1 MGHDQNES
9 KEATA
14 VYSQFTGI
22 ETTVGNL
29 LYSSLPKCVIYFAKY
44 KKRFVQSDHKI
55 RYIRY
60 NRTS

>member
-1 MGHDQNES
+1 MGHDQNEG

-29 LYSSLPKCVIYFAKY
+29 LYSFLPKSCDLIC
-44 KKRFVQSDHKI
+44 QI
-55 RYIRY
+55 
-60 NRTS
+60 